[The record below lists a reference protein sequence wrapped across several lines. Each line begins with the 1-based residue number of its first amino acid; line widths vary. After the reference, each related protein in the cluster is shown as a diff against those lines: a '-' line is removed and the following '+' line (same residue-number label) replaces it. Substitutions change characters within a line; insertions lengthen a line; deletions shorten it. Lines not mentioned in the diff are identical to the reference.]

1 MRVCVMLPRAGF
13 VIFSYVIDTQVM
25 FQVAVFV
32 LAIVA
37 TEWAGIAAF
46 LPVGLDESDTEEC
59 ALEDLTDAQKAALSA
74 MAAAFNES
82 CANQATVLLGWT
94 HR

>member
-1 MRVCVMLPRAGF
+1 MVFCLMPFFLVQP
-13 VIFSYVIDTQVM
+13 
-25 FQVAVFV
+25 VAAVSTSCDI
-32 LAIVA
+32 LTAKLNELRIN
-37 TEWAGIAAF
+37 
-46 LPVGLDESDTEEC
+46 LEC

-82 CANQATVLLGWT
+82 CVNQATVLLGWT